1 MDYRKLDAA
10 LGRAVGAGGGH
21 PGTRDLLVLVRLTE
35 PPSDEQLEQLRQA
48 GVNGTDTRRT
58 VLTGTLSRQDVETLS
73 EQPWVL
79 SLSLSGSR
87 RPLPGVR

>member
-1 MDYRKLDAA
+1 MRTHVDYRKLDAA
-10 LGRAVGAGGGH
+10 LRRAVGAGDGDRAA
-21 PGTRDLLVLVRLTE
+21 RDLLVLVRLTQ
-35 PPSDEQLEQLRQA
+35 PPSEEQLEQLLLA
-48 GVNGTDTRRT
+48 GVNGTGTGRT

-87 RPLPGVR
+87 RPL

>member
-10 LGRAVGAGGGH
+10 LGRAVGAGDGD
-21 PGTRDLLVLVRLTE
+21 PATRNLLVLVRLTE
-35 PPSDEQLEQLRQA
+35 PPSEGQLEQLRQA
-48 GVNGTDTRRT
+48 GVNGTGSGRT

-87 RPLPGVR
+87 HPL

>member
-10 LGRAVGAGGGH
+10 LGRALGAGDVD
-21 PGTRDLLVLVRLTE
+21 PAARDLLVLVRLTE
-35 PPSDEQLEQLRQA
+35 PPSEGQLEQLRRA
-48 GVNGTDTRRT
+48 GVNAAGTGRT

-73 EQPWVL
+73 DQPWVL

-87 RPLPGVR
+87 RPL